1 MVEPGLEFIEVNFK
15 AHILNHQ
22 HGHPQAVLPEA
33 LTLRPKGWFTLGR
46 LYSPFYIYCLF
57 SWVHQELQKNHPLL
71 LEFPEIKIN
80 AAGGQKLKHI
90 PSYIN
95 LMEYNISRLLFLPI
109 TLPKLGGKL
118 HETRKSTFHWNES

>member
-1 MVEPGLEFIEVNFK
+1 MGTQVI
-15 AHILNHQ
+15 
-22 HGHPQAVLPEA
+22 LPEA
-33 LTLRPKGWFTLGR
+33 LTLRLKSWFALGR
-46 LYSPFYIYCLF
+46 VCGPYYIYCLF
-57 SWVHQELQKNHPLL
+57 SWVYQELQKNHPLL

-95 LMEYNISRLLFLPI
+95 LMEYNVSRLLFLPI
-109 TLPKLGGKL
+109 TPLKLGRKL